1 MIFILETFFSVK
13 IFVWQLKKIG
23 NLWKLYFSKSSLSA
37 VFIQVPKVDVF
48 RLEVFLLLLLFTH
61 INKIK

>member
-37 VFIQVPKVDVF
+37 VFIRVPKVDVF

>member
-13 IFVWQLKKIG
+13 IFVWQLKNIG

-48 RLEVFLLLLLFTH
+48 RLEFFLLLLLFTH